1 MKSPLPTDANSAV
14 ASVKA
19 KVMEWAK
26 ASDLFAVESAVGSVR
41 RQKAEGRKRKAEG
54 RKQKAGK
61 R

>member
-26 ASDLFAVESAVGSVR
+26 ASDLFAVESAVGSAR
-41 RQKAEGRKRKAEG
+41 RQKAKDTRPEAEEE
-54 RKQKAGK
+54 
-61 R
+61 